1 MKFTQK
7 IGFILLAIFLIL
19 FGLWH
24 VMDLTFRGM
33 SVLMGALAIAA
44 GIFILID
51 R

>member
-7 IGFILLAIFLIL
+7 IGFILLAIYLIIA
-19 FGLWH
+19 GLTGVIGLSFQGMH
-24 VMDLTFRGM
+24 VLLGG
-33 SVLMGALAIAA
+33 LMIAA

>member
-7 IGFILLAIFLIL
+7 IGFILLGIYLIIA
-19 FGLWH
+19 GLAA
-24 VMDLTFRGM
+24 VLGLVFQGM
-33 SVLMGALAIAA
+33 HILMGALAIAA